1 MKKLIILSFMIIL
14 TLLVGCSNTDSDNRE
29 LEEISIMLDWYPN
42 AVHSAIYM
50 AEEKGYFEEEGLK
63 VKVEMPA
70 DTNDPLKLAATGKV
84 DLAISYQTQ
93 LLMSRAED
101 IPVVSIASLV
111 RHSLDGIM
119 YLKDN
124 GIESPK
130 DLVGKNVGYPSSSVS
145 EAVLKTMVEHDGGDA
160 SEVKLT
166 DVGWDLMPSLA
177 TKNVDALVGAYVNH
191 ELVLLEKEGYDVDMF
206 PLTEYGVPDNY
217 ELILVTGED
226 TFEKKEEAFT
236 KFWRALT
243 KGQEDVQNN
252 PAEGLEV
259 LFNNENESF
268 PLDQDVETESLNV
281 LLPLMDDGTLP
292 FGYQEEDVWQ
302 DVANWLYDTGVLKEK
317 VDPSSAFMNIVSK

>member
-1 MKKLIILSFMIIL
+1 MKKRIMFSFIFIL
-14 TLLVGCSNTDSDNRE
+14 TILIGCSNTKSTSND

-101 IPVVSIASLV
+101 IPVVSIAALV

-145 EAVLKTMVEHDGGDA
+145 EAILKTMVEHDGGDA
-160 SEVKLT
+160 NDVKLT

-206 PLTEYGVPDNY
+206 PLTDYGVPDNY

-226 TFEKKEEAFT
+226 TLEKKEEVLL
-236 KFWRALT
+236 KFWQALT
-243 KGQEDVQNN
+243 KGQEDVKNN
-252 PAEGLEV
+252 PEEGLEV
-259 LFNNENESF
+259 LFNNENDSF
-268 PLDQDVETESLNV
+268 PLDRDVETESLNV
-281 LLPLMDDGTLP
+281 LLPLMDDPSHP
-292 FGYQEEDVWQ
+292 FGYQEEKVWK
-302 DVANWLYDTGVLKEK
+302 DVAAWLHQTGILKEE
-317 VDPSSAFMNIVSK
+317 VDAKSAFKNIISN

>member
-1 MKKLIILSFMIIL
+1 MKKYIIASFIVLMS
-14 TLLVGCSNTDSDNRE
+14 LVGCSNSQSDGG

-50 AEEKGYFEEEGLK
+50 AEEKGYFADEGLK

-101 IPVVSIASLV
+101 IPVVSIAAFV

-119 YLKDN
+119 YLKDSN
-124 GIESPK
+124 IQSPK

-145 EAVLKTMVEHDGGDA
+145 EAILKTMVEHDGGDA

-206 PLTEYGVPDNY
+206 PLTEYGVPENY
-217 ELILVTGED
+217 ELILVTGES
-226 TFEKKEEAFT
+226 TLEKKEDAFS
-236 KFWRALT
+236 KFWKALA
-243 KGQEDVQNN
+243 KGQEDVQHN
-252 PAEGLEV
+252 PSEGLEV

-268 PLDQDVETESLNV
+268 PLDREVETESLNI
-281 LLPLMDDGTLP
+281 LLPLMDDGTVP
-292 FGYQEEDVWQ
+292 FGYQEDDVWQ
-302 DVANWLYDTGVLKEK
+302 EVANWLYETGVLKEK
-317 VDPSSAFMNIVSK
+317 VDPSHAFTNIVSE